1 MDPAGIHDV
10 DCVLA
15 TQEIAELIAKPVPIG
30 EPRIEWD
37 EKLWEAMEAMCSTA
51 FDDVL
56 MSSGGVL
63 QSLLKMELLSR
74 PAARLVFVL
83 FVGNSTKRN
92 RTVRNSDFVE
102 STVCVGDE
110 IVFRGAFIYGF
121 RNIQNLTMKLKV
133 ELESGDH
140 ERGKCVYDAVEV
152 MACPSGC
159 LNGGGQ
165 IRPEKRENMMK
176 IAEELGVGVLK
187 SRNVEMVCSRGIF
200 VFD

>member
-1 MDPAGIHDV
+1 MDPAGIHDI

-37 EKLWEAMEAMCSTA
+37 EKRWEAMEAMCSTA

-92 RTVRNSDFVE
+92 GRMGTLYRFSLLLSRKMQE
-102 STVCVGDE
+102 
-110 IVFRGAFIYGF
+110 VFSMSELCPVFSPVKSFYKKAFI
-121 RNIQNLTMKLKV
+121 
-133 ELESGDH
+133 
-140 ERGKCVYDAVEV
+140 
-152 MACPSGC
+152 
-159 LNGGGQ
+159 
-165 IRPEKRENMMK
+165 
-176 IAEELGVGVLK
+176 
-187 SRNVEMVCSRGIF
+187 
-200 VFD
+200 